1 MAKRNA
7 HDEKKN
13 NHSPKKNQEN
23 EYRFLSLRCY
33 MIDVYFGFTLFFS
46 SPFMSC
52 FSLFGLARLGQK
64 TNLLCCTVLDTLLT
78 FMCVYLILLF
88 EMAVSDGS
96 WATTFSEL
104 NDS

>member
-33 MIDVYFGFTLFFS
+33 MIDVYFGFTLLSFL
-46 SPFMSC
+46 SC
-52 FSLFGLARLGQK
+52 FLFGLARLGRK
-64 TNLLCCTVLDTLLT
+64 TNLPCCTVLDTLLT